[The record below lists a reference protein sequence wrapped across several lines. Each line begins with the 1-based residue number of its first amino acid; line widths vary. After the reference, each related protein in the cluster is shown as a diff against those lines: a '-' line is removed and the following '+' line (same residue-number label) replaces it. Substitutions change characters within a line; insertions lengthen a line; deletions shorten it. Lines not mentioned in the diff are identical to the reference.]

1 VNAIAESHAV
11 TASDSDF
18 EIGPV
23 QRQAIDWLVRMGTDT
38 PSPGDQAELERW
50 RALGPDHEA
59 AWQRASLFGAEL
71 KSLPYPAEILT
82 GKVTRLPRRPRV
94 DRRTAFFGGSLAAVA
109 ASVALLVDP
118 PMGLWPSLAELT
130 ADHRTGTG
138 QRLAFVPVP
147 GVNVELNTR
156 TSLSVAKAGRGVAL
170 IDGEAFLT
178 VADQK
183 TPFEV
188 DATNATLRVT
198 SAHFSVRRLDGGLS
212 VICAS
217 GSVAC
222 AHAGSLL
229 VVHPGEQLVLSSSGT
244 IVRSRPDLSI
254 ALAWRRGLLVFDR
267 TPLNQAVHEINRY
280 FPGRLILTGSAATS
294 RPVSGIFH
302 IDHIDLAV
310 VQIEQLAGVSAT
322 YLPGG
327 LVLLG

>member
-1 VNAIAESHAV
+1 VSAIAESRVV
-11 TASDSDF
+11 TASDSDM

-23 QRQAIDWLVRMGTDT
+23 QRQAIDWLVRMGTD
-38 PSPGDQAELERW
+38 SPASRDQADLERW
-50 RALGPDHEA
+50 RAQSPDHEA

-71 KSLPYPAEILT
+71 KALPYPAEILASN
-82 GKVTRLPRRPRV
+82 VTALLRRPRV
-94 DRRTAFFGGSLAAVA
+94 DRRTVLFGSSVAAVA
-109 ASVALLVDP
+109 ATVALLVEP

-138 QRLAFVPVP
+138 QRLAFAPAP

-156 TSLSVAKAGRGVAL
+156 TSLSVAKAGRAVAL
-170 IDGEAFLT
+170 IDGEAFLS

-188 DATNATLRVT
+188 DAANVTVQATG
-198 SAHFSVRRLDGGLS
+198 AHFAVRSLDGGLS
-212 VICAS
+212 VICADGNVS
-217 GSVAC
+217 C
-222 AHAGSLL
+222 AHAGRLL
-229 VVHPGEQLVLSSSGT
+229 EVHPGEQLTLSSTGT

-254 ALAWRRGLLVFDR
+254 ALAWRRGLLIFDG

-327 LVLLG
+327 LVLIG